1 MAKSLGGGFPIGAF
15 WVRAPFADLLG
26 PGTHATTFGGTP
38 LACAVALKIFEVIER
53 ERLDENARKLGDWLK
68 SELERLV
75 KNYPTVLKNAR
86 GLGFMLG
93 LEFWKG
99 KNSRARRQRQAGF
112 NSNDE
117 PAAAGRRAG
126 DSRRNAGHPAFA
138 AAEFEA
144 AGGGRRHRQNRGIIK
159 SLLIRQNRARPN
171 DGFLSIAAAE
181 TMNAAAHKH
190 LSKRDPVLRRL
201 IREHGKCDL
210 TPEKRRSPFQSLV
223 QAVAHQQ
230 LNGTAANNILSR
242 FKNLFPGRKF
252 PRPEDLAKVTDAQ
265 IRACGFSF
273 AKIKSIRDIA
283 EKSLSG
289 VVPSSRQIVK
299 LSDDEIIARL
309 TEVRGVGRWTVEML
323 LIFQLGRPDVLPVGD
338 FGVRTGFRLAYKKR
352 EMPEPKELLAF
363 GEKWKPHRTTA
374 AWFLWCAADAAKK
387 KK

>member
-1 MAKSLGGGFPIGAF
+1 M
-15 WVRAPFADLLG
+15 
-26 PGTHATTFGGTP
+26 TP
-38 LACAVALKIFEVIER
+38 
-53 ERLDENARKLGDWLK
+53 
-68 SELERLV
+68 
-75 KNYPTVLKNAR
+75 
-86 GLGFMLG
+86 
-93 LEFWKG
+93 
-99 KNSRARRQRQAGF
+99 
-112 NSNDE
+112 
-117 PAAAGRRAG
+117 
-126 DSRRNAGHPAFA
+126 
-138 AAEFEA
+138 
-144 AGGGRRHRQNRGIIK
+144 
-159 SLLIRQNRARPN
+159 
-171 DGFLSIAAAE
+171 
-181 TMNAAAHKH
+181 AAHKH

-230 LNGTAANNILSR
+230 LNGSAANTILSR

-265 IRACGFSF
+265 IRSCGFSF

-283 EKSLSG
+283 AKTLSG

-299 LSDDEIIARL
+299 LPDDEIIARL

-338 FGVRTGFRLAYKKR
+338 FGVRTGYRVAYKKR
-352 EMPEPKELLAF
+352 GMPKPKALLEF